1 VSLSSEAVIEQAV
14 ETPQADSDA
23 PSPVDLGDPTG
34 FFYRML
40 ELLPE
45 VLDSTIG
52 LVE

>member
-1 VSLSSEAVIEQAV
+1 MLSNSETVMEQAV

-23 PSPVDLGDPTG
+23 PNPMDLDDPTSVY
-34 FFYRML
+34 YRML

-45 VLDSTIG
+45 VLDGSIG

>member
-1 VSLSSEAVIEQAV
+1 MLSSSETVMEQAV

-23 PSPVDLGDPTG
+23 PSPVDFVDPSSV
-34 FFYRML
+34 FYRML

-45 VLDSTIG
+45 VLDGSIG